1 MSQADFKKKA
11 LDYHRLP
18 KPGKLSVESSKPCS
32 TQADLS
38 LAYTPGVAQPVLEI
52 AKNPRKAYDYTNK
65 GNLVAVITDGTAIL
79 GLGNRGPLAAKPV
92 MEGKAVLF
100 KQFAGIDVFDIE
112 VSAKTPQEFIKV
124 VEAIAPTFG
133 GINLED
139 IAAPHCF
146 EIEAALRKSLD
157 IPVFHDDQHGTAVII
172 CAGLLN
178 ALHVQGKTLETAKIV
193 CLGAGAAGIASMNLL
208 VAMGA
213 KKRNILFVDSKGV
226 VHKERTDLNS
236 FKKAF
241 ARKTRLRTL
250 ADAMNGADVFVGV
263 SGANLVSQAMVKS
276 MADKPVVFALA
287 NPNPEILPE
296 KARAAR
302 SDLIMATG
310 RSDYPNQV
318 NNVLGFPFIF
328 RGALDARA
336 KEITQDMLIAAVIAL
351 AELARERVP
360 ASVLKAYNLKK
371 LKFGPDYIL
380 PKPFDP
386 RLLERVPPAVAKA
399 AKRTKAPPRRR

>member
-1 MSQADFKKKA
+1 MSDLKKKA

-18 KPGKLSVESSKPCS
+18 RPGKLSVESSKPCA
-32 TQADLS
+32 TQLDLA
-38 LAYTPGVAQPVLEI
+38 LAYTLGVAQPVLEI
-52 AKNPRKAYDYTNK
+52 AKNPKTAYDYTNK
-65 GNLVAVITDGTAIL
+65 GNLIAVITDGTAIL
-79 GLGNRGPLAAKPV
+79 GLGNLGPLASKPV

-100 KQFAGIDVFDIE
+100 KQFAGIDVFDLE
-112 VSAKTPQEFIKV
+112 VQAKSVKEFIRV
-124 VEAIAPTFG
+124 VEAVAPTFG

-172 CAGLLN
+172 CAGLIN
-178 ALHVQGKTLETAKIV
+178 ALYVQGKQLAEAKIT

-208 VAMGA
+208 IAMGA
-213 KKRNILFVDSKGV
+213 SKANITFVDSKGV
-226 VHKERTDLNS
+226 IHKGRTDLNKY
-236 FKKAF
+236 KKPF
-241 ARKTRLRTL
+241 AKTTTLRTL
-250 ADAMNGADVFVGV
+250 ADAMRGADVFVGV
-263 SGANLVSQAMVKS
+263 SGGNLVSTAMVKS
-276 MADKPVVFALA
+276 MAAKPVVFALA
-287 NPNPEILPE
+287 NPTPEIPPE

-336 KEITQDMLIAAVIAL
+336 KQITQPMLIAAVHAL
-351 AELARERVP
+351 AELAREPVP
-360 ASVLKAYNLKK
+360 ASVLKAYKLKK
-371 LKFGPDYIL
+371 LAFGVDYIL

-386 RLLERVPPAVAKA
+386 RLLERVPKAVAKA
-399 AKRTKAPPRRR
+399 VKK

>member
-1 MSQADFKKKA
+1 MSPASLKKKA

-18 KPGKLSVESSKPCS
+18 KPGKLEVVSSKPCT

-52 AKNPRKAYDYTNK
+52 ARNPEKAYDYTNK

-79 GLGNRGPLAAKPV
+79 GLGDRGALAAKPV

-100 KQFAGIDVFDIE
+100 KQFAGIDVYDIE
-112 VSAKTPQEFIKV
+112 VNAKTPQDFIKV

-146 EIEAALRKSLD
+146 EIEAALKKRLD

-172 CAGLLN
+172 CAGLIN
-178 ALHVQGKTLETAKIV
+178 ALHVQGKTLESAKIV
-193 CLGAGAAGIASMNLL
+193 CLGAGAAGIASMKLL

-213 KKRNILFVDSKGV
+213 RKSNILLVDSKGV
-226 VHKERTDLNS
+226 VHKGRSDLNA
-236 FKKAF
+236 FKKGF
-241 ARKTRLRTL
+241 ARATKLRTL
-250 ADAMNGADVFVGV
+250 EDAMNGADVFVGV
-263 SGANLVSQAMVKS
+263 SGADLVSPAMVKS
-276 MADKPVVFALA
+276 MADNPVVFALA
-287 NPNPEILPE
+287 NPNPEISPA
-296 KARAAR
+296 KAMAAR
-302 SDLIMATG
+302 SDLVMATG

-336 KEITQDMLIAAVIAL
+336 REITQDMLIAAVDAL
-351 AELARERVP
+351 AELAREPVP
-360 ASVLKAYNLKK
+360 AAVLKAYQLKK

-386 RLLERVPPAVAKA
+386 RLAERVPQAVAKA
-399 AKRTKAPPRRR
+399 AGKAVRKRR

>member
-1 MSQADFKKKA
+1 MSPAELKKKA

-18 KPGKLSVESSKPCS
+18 RPGKLSVESSKPCS

-52 AKNPRKAYDYTNK
+52 AKDPQTAYDYTNK
-65 GNLVAVITDGTAIL
+65 GNLIAVITDGTAIL
-79 GLGNRGPLAAKPV
+79 GLGDLGPLAAKPV

-112 VSAKTPQEFIKV
+112 VNAKSPKEFIKV
-124 VEAIAPTFG
+124 VTAIAPTFG

-146 EIEAALRKSLD
+146 EIEAALRKKLD

-172 CAGLLN
+172 CAGLIN
-178 ALHVQGKTLETAKIV
+178 ALQVQGKTLETAQIV
-193 CLGAGAAGIASMNLL
+193 CLGAGAAGIASMTLL
-208 VAMGA
+208 LAMGA
-213 KKRNILFVDSKGV
+213 QKANITFVDSQGV
-226 VHKERTDLNS
+226 VHKGRKDLNS

-241 ARKTRLRTL
+241 ARKTKLRTL
-250 ADAMNGADVFVGV
+250 ADAMKGADVFVGV
-263 SGANLVSQAMVKS
+263 SGANLVSPAMVKS

-296 KARAAR
+296 AAKAVR

-310 RSDYPNQV
+310 RSDFPNQV

-336 KEITQDMLIAAVIAL
+336 KEITQDMLIAAVHAL
-351 AELARERVP
+351 AELAREPVP
-360 ASVLKAYNLKK
+360 ASVLKAYK
-371 LKFGPDYIL
+371 LRKLAFGPDYIL

-386 RLLERVPPAVAKA
+386 RLADRVPQAVARA
-399 AKRTKAPPRRR
+399 VKR

>member
-1 MSQADFKKKA
+1 MSDLKKQA

-18 KPGKLSVESSKPCS
+18 RPGKLSVESSKPCA
-32 TQADLS
+32 TQQDLS

-52 AKNPRKAYDYTNK
+52 AKNPKTAYDYTNK

-79 GLGNRGPLAAKPV
+79 GLGNLGPLAAKPV

-112 VSAKTPQEFIKV
+112 VQAKSVKEFIRV

-172 CAGLLN
+172 CAGLIN
-178 ALHVQGKTLETAKIV
+178 ALYVQGKTLGEAKIC

-208 VAMGA
+208 IAMGA
-213 KKRNILFVDSKGV
+213 TKANITFVDSKGV
-226 VHKERTDLNS
+226 IYKGRDDLNKY
-236 FKKAF
+236 KKPYAK
-241 ARKTRLRTL
+241 KTKLRTL
-250 ADAMNGADVFVGV
+250 SDAMQGADVFVGV
-263 SGANLVSQAMVKS
+263 SGENLVSPAMIKS
-276 MADKPVVFALA
+276 MAAKPVVFALA

-310 RSDYPNQV
+310 RSDFPNQV

-336 KEITQDMLIAAVIAL
+336 KQITQPMLIAAVHAL
-351 AELARERVP
+351 AALAREPVP
-360 ASVLKAYNLKK
+360 ASVLKAYKLKK
-371 LKFGPDYIL
+371 LAFGPEYIL

-386 RLLERVPPAVAKA
+386 RLLERVPKAVAQA
-399 AKRTKAPPRRR
+399 AKKAT

>member
-1 MSQADFKKKA
+1 MSQATLKKKA

-18 KPGKLSVESSKPCS
+18 KPGKLEVVSSKPCA

-52 AKNPRKAYDYTNK
+52 AKNPAKAYDYTNK

-79 GLGNRGPLAAKPV
+79 GLGDRGALAAKPV
-92 MEGKAVLF
+92 MEGKGVLF
-100 KQFAGIDVFDIE
+100 KQFAGIDVYDIE
-112 VSAKTPQEFIKV
+112 VNAKTPAEFIRV

-146 EIEAALRKSLD
+146 EIEAALKKKLD
-157 IPVFHDDQHGTAVII
+157 IPVFHDDQHGTATII

-178 ALHVQGKTLETAKIV
+178 ALHVQGKSLETAKIV
-193 CLGAGAAGIASMNLL
+193 CLGAGAAGIASLNLL

-213 KKRNILFVDSKGV
+213 QKRNILLVDSRGV
-226 VHKERTDLNS
+226 VHKGRSGLNA
-236 FKKAF
+236 FKKSY
-241 ARKTRLRTL
+241 ARATTLRTL
-250 ADAMNGADVFVGV
+250 EEAMTGADVFVGV
-263 SGANLVSQAMVKS
+263 SGANLVSPAMVKA

-287 NPNPEILPE
+287 NPNPEILPA
-296 KARAAR
+296 KAHAVR
-302 SDLIMATG
+302 SDLVMATG

-336 KEITQDMLIAAVIAL
+336 KEITQDMLIAAVHAL
-351 AELARERVP
+351 AGLAREKVP
-360 ASVLKAYNLKK
+360 ASVLKAYKLKT
-371 LKFGPDYIL
+371 LKFGPEYIL

-386 RLLERVPPAVAKA
+386 RLAERVPQAVAKA
-399 AKRTKAPPRRR
+399 AKKPKAAGRRR

>member
-1 MSQADFKKKA
+1 MSQASLKKKA

-18 KPGKLSVESSKPCS
+18 KPGKLEVVSSKPCT

-52 AKNPRKAYDYTNK
+52 AKNPEKAYDYTNK

-79 GLGNRGPLAAKPV
+79 GLGDRGALAAKPV

-100 KQFAGIDVFDIE
+100 KQFAGIDVYDIE
-112 VSAKTPQEFIKV
+112 VNAKTPQDFIKV

-146 EIEAALRKSLD
+146 EIEAALKKRLD

-172 CAGLLN
+172 CAGLIN
-178 ALHVQGKTLETAKIV
+178 ALHVQGKTLESAKIV
-193 CLGAGAAGIASMNLL
+193 CLGAGAAGIASMKLL

-213 KKRNILFVDSKGV
+213 RKSNILLVDSKGV
-226 VHKERTDLNS
+226 VHKGRSDLNA
-236 FKKAF
+236 FKKGF
-241 ARKTRLRTL
+241 ARATKLRTL
-250 ADAMNGADVFVGV
+250 EDAMNGADVFVGV
-263 SGANLVSQAMVKS
+263 SGADLVSPAMVKS
-276 MADKPVVFALA
+276 MADNPVVFALA
-287 NPNPEILPE
+287 NPNPEISPA
-296 KARAAR
+296 KAMAAR
-302 SDLIMATG
+302 SDLVMATG

-336 KEITQDMLIAAVIAL
+336 REITQDMLIAAVDAL
-351 AELARERVP
+351 AELAREPVP
-360 ASVLKAYNLKK
+360 AAVLKAYQLKK

-386 RLLERVPPAVAKA
+386 RLAERVPQAVAKA
-399 AKRTKAPPRRR
+399 AGKAVRKRR

>member
-1 MSQADFKKKA
+1 MSDLKKKA

-18 KPGKLSVESSKPCS
+18 RPGKLSVESSKPCA
-32 TQADLS
+32 TQHDLS

-52 AKNPRKAYDYTNK
+52 AKNPRTAYDYTNK
-65 GNLVAVITDGTAIL
+65 GNLIAVITDGTAIL
-79 GLGNRGPLAAKPV
+79 GLGNLGPLAAKPV

-112 VSAKTPQEFIKV
+112 VQARSVKEFIRV

-172 CAGLLN
+172 CAGLIN
-178 ALHVQGKTLETAKIV
+178 ALHVQGKTLGEAKIT

-208 VAMGA
+208 IAMGA
-213 KKRNILFVDSKGV
+213 TKANITFVDSKGV
-226 VHKERTDLNS
+226 IHKDRDDLNKY
-236 FKKAF
+236 KKPF
-241 ARKTRLRTL
+241 AKKTQLRTL
-250 ADAMNGADVFVGV
+250 ADAMKDADVFVGV
-263 SGANLVSQAMVKS
+263 SGENLVSPGMIKS
-276 MADKPVVFALA
+276 MAAKPVVFALA

-310 RSDYPNQV
+310 RSDFPNQV

-336 KEITQDMLIAAVIAL
+336 KQITQPMLIAAVHAL
-351 AELARERVP
+351 AALAREPVP
-360 ASVLKAYNLKK
+360 ASVLKAYKLKK
-371 LKFGPDYIL
+371 LAFGPEYIL

-386 RLLERVPPAVAKA
+386 RLVEWVPKAVAKA
-399 AKRTKAPPRRR
+399 AKAT

>member
-1 MSQADFKKKA
+1 MSDLKKQA

-18 KPGKLSVESSKPCS
+18 RPGKLSVESSKACA
-32 TQADLS
+32 TQQDLS

-52 AKNPRKAYDYTNK
+52 AKNPKTAYDYTNK
-65 GNLVAVITDGTAIL
+65 GNLIAVITDGTAIL
-79 GLGNRGPLAAKPV
+79 GLGNLGPLAAKPV

-112 VSAKTPQEFIKV
+112 VQAKSVKEFIRV

-172 CAGLLN
+172 CAGLIN
-178 ALHVQGKTLETAKIV
+178 ALHVQGKTLTEAKIC

-208 VAMGA
+208 IAMGA
-213 KKRNILFVDSKGV
+213 TKANITFVDSKGV
-226 VHKERTDLNS
+226 IHKGRDDLNKY
-236 FKKAF
+236 KKPF
-241 ARKTRLRTL
+241 AKKTELRTL
-250 ADAMNGADVFVGV
+250 ADAMKGADVFVGV
-263 SGANLVSQAMVKS
+263 SGANLVSAAMIKS
-276 MADKPVVFALA
+276 MAPKPVVFALA
-287 NPNPEILPE
+287 NPNPEILPD

-310 RSDYPNQV
+310 RSDFPNQV

-336 KEITQDMLIAAVIAL
+336 KQITQPMLIAAVHAL
-351 AELARERVP
+351 AALAREPVP
-360 ASVLKAYNLKK
+360 ASVLKAYKLKK
-371 LKFGPDYIL
+371 LAFGADYIL

-386 RLLERVPPAVAKA
+386 RLVEWVPDAVAKA
-399 AKRTKAPPRRR
+399 AKANS